1 MYCSTMDPDAQRAAL
16 EALIAETGASLS
28 ELSQLLGR
36 NLAYLQQYL
45 TRGTPRLLSEADR
58 GLLARY
64 FGVAEARLGGPEAG
78 GLVEVPRLDIGA
90 SAGPGGLVEGEARRR
105 RGMQFS
111 PELLRALGVR
121 AEAASMIRVK
131 GDSML
136 PTLADGDEILVDRD
150 RRRVEGRGGV
160 FVIRLDG
167 ELMVKRLRAG
177 LGGIEVISDN
187 PDWEMR
193 VVPARALDVVG
204 RVAWLGR
211 AI

>member
-1 MYCSTMDPDAQRAAL
+1 MDPDAQRAAL
-16 EALIAETGASLS
+16 EALIAETGANLS
-28 ELSQLLGR
+28 ELSRLLGR

-45 TRGTPRLLSEADR
+45 VRGTPRLLAEADR
-58 GLLARY
+58 ALLARY
-64 FGVAEARLGGPEAG
+64 FGVPEAQLGGPEPD
-78 GLVEVPRLDIGA
+78 GLVDVPRLDVGA
-90 SAGPGGLVEGEARRR
+90 SAGPGGLVEGETRRR

-150 RRRVEGRGGV
+150 RRSVERRGGV

-177 LGGIEVISDN
+177 VGGIEVISDN
-187 PDWEMR
+187 PDWETR
-193 VVPARALDVVG
+193 VVSAQALDVVG
-204 RVAWLGR
+204 KVAWLGR

>member
-1 MYCSTMDPDAQRAAL
+1 MDPEAQRAAL
-16 EALIAETGASLS
+16 EALIAENGTSLS
-28 ELSQLLGR
+28 ELSRLLGR
-36 NLAYLQQYL
+36 NPAYLQQYL
-45 TRGTPRLLSEADR
+45 MRGTPRLLAEADR
-58 GLLARY
+58 ALLARY
-64 FGVAEARLGGPEAG
+64 FGVPEARLGGPE
-78 GLVEVPRLDIGA
+78 VPGMVAVARLDVGA

-105 RGMQFS
+105 PGSFA
-111 PELLRALGVR
+111 PDLLRALGVR

-131 GDSML
+131 GDSMA
-136 PTLADGDEILVDRD
+136 PTLEDGDEILVDRD

-177 LGGIEVISDN
+177 VGGIEVISDN
-187 PDWEMR
+187 PAWEAR
-193 VVPARALDVVG
+193 VVPAALVDVVG

>member
-1 MYCSTMDPDAQRAAL
+1 MEPDAQRAAL
-16 EALIAETGASLS
+16 EALIAETGASLAA
-28 ELSQLLGR
+28 LSQLLGR
-36 NLAYLQQYL
+36 NAAYLQQYL
-45 TRGTPRLLSEADR
+45 VRGTPRLLGEADR
-58 GLLARY
+58 ALLARY
-64 FGVAEARLGGPEAG
+64 FGVPEARLGGPEPD

-105 RGMQFS
+105 PGVLS
-111 PELLRALGVR
+111 PALLRELGVR

-167 ELMVKRLRAG
+167 ELMVKRLRTG
-177 LGGIEVISDN
+177 VGGIEVISDN
-187 PDWEMR
+187 PEWETR
-193 VVPARALDVVG
+193 VVAARSLDVVG

>member
-1 MYCSTMDPDAQRAAL
+1 MGPEAQRAAL
-16 EALIAETGASLS
+16 AALVAENGASLS
-28 ELSQLLGR
+28 ELSRLLGR

-45 TRGTPRLLSEADR
+45 VRGTPRLLAEADR
-58 GLLARY
+58 ALLARY
-64 FGVAEARLGGPEAG
+64 FGVAEARLGGPEMAG
-78 GLVEVPRLDIGA
+78 MVAVARLDVGA

-105 RGMQFS
+105 PGSFA

-131 GDSML
+131 GDSMA
-136 PTLADGDEILVDRD
+136 PTLEDGDEILVDRD
-150 RRRVEGRGGV
+150 RRRIEGRGGV

-177 LGGIEVISDN
+177 VGGIEVISDN
-187 PDWEMR
+187 PAWEAR
-193 VVPARALDVVG
+193 IVPAALVDVVG

>member
-1 MYCSTMDPDAQRAAL
+1 
-16 EALIAETGASLS
+16 
-28 ELSQLLGR
+28 
-36 NLAYLQQYL
+36 
-45 TRGTPRLLSEADR
+45 
-58 GLLARY
+58 
-64 FGVAEARLGGPEAG
+64 
-78 GLVEVPRLDIGA
+78 VPRLDVGA

-105 RGMQFS
+105 PGALS
-111 PELLRALGVR
+111 PALLRELGVR

-167 ELMVKRLRAG
+167 ELMVKRLRVG
-177 LGGIEVISDN
+177 VGGIELVSDN
-187 PDWEMR
+187 PDWETR
-193 VVPARALDVVG
+193 LVAARDLDVVG

-211 AI
+211 AV